1 MRTFVCGGG
10 SELFL
15 VLVWDGGDQVMV
27 GRGCGFVMS
36 FGVDWLLDSYYDYYG
51 AFLKSYTFTIGT
63 LPTYYN

>member
-1 MRTFVCGGG
+1 
-10 SELFL
+10 
-15 VLVWDGGDQVMV
+15 MV
-27 GRGCGFVMS
+27 GGGCGFVTS